1 MDNMLIFYQPEKE
14 FNQTIKF
21 HVIINNNMYRTEEII
36 SFCFKIQSDIIKRLR
51 NVIIQFV

>member
-1 MDNMLIFYQPEKE
+1 MLIFHQPEKE

-51 NVIIQFV
+51 NVSGQSG